1 MFSMAFKTYT
11 ASLSLSYLFFP
22 FSAPLPLNCSA
33 AVKENAV
40 CPCAPSILSLPCGHP
55 HNSFVKSTVL
65 SSCLQRICL
74 LPKVNRLSVQGF
86 RGLPAN
92 CQLVN
97 LIGLSPWALFLNQL
111 GNELAV
117 TSFPRRS
124 LGIELSNRSQAF
136 RQKGDNFCN

>member
-1 MFSMAFKTYT
+1 MFSMAVKTHT
-11 ASLSLSYLFFP
+11 ASLSLLP
-22 FSAPLPLNCSA
+22 FLSLLCPPPLKLLSC
-33 AVKENAV
+33 
-40 CPCAPSILSLPCGHP
+40 CQRDCCLSIYTQHPLSLPCGHP

-92 CQLVN
+92 CQPVN
-97 LIGLSPWALFLNQL
+97 LIGLSPRALFLNQL